1 MPKAKPLIKEQIL
14 MAMRHT
20 KSNKS
25 AARYLNCSYIHYK
38 GWAKRYNEF
47 EGGRTLWDVHLNQA
61 GKGIPKYGSGN
72 DAVQIRK
79 KFNVLDV
86 VEGRISHHH
95 FKPDFIKVKMIE
107 DGLLKEECAVCG
119 FHERRV
125 NDYKVP
131 LILNFKNNNSN
142 HYNLGNI
149 RFLCYNCFFLNV
161 GDIFNKQD
169 IRQLE
174 THTPIHGTSEAID
187 FQLDDF
193 QLEQLEKLGLYQPPK
208 PEDDGSEFISRC

>member
-1 MPKAKPLIKEQIL
+1 MTSSIAFVNQHLLEHPSLFPVLTDL
-14 MAMRHT
+14 DPRLPNLVYNH
-20 KSNKS
+20 
-25 AARYLNCSYIHYK
+25 
-38 GWAKRYNEF
+38 NEF

-72 DAVQIRK
+72 EKMTAKQ
-79 KFNVLDV
+79 KFKILDV
-86 VEGRISHHH
+86 VEGRVSHHH
-95 FKPDFIKVKMIE
+95 FKPDFIKTKMIE
-107 DGLLKEECAVCG
+107 EGILKEECVICE

-131 LILNFKNNNSN
+131 LILNFKDNNPN

-169 IRQLE
+169 IKNYDL
-174 THTPIHGTSEAID
+174 
-187 FQLDDF
+187 
-193 QLEQLEKLGLYQPPK
+193 
-208 PEDDGSEFISRC
+208 FISATAGEKEENVLAEVAGIVKEEEENVSAEVADIVKEE

>member
-1 MPKAKPLIKEQIL
+1 

-95 FKPDFIKVKMIE
+95 FKPDFIKAKMIE

>member
-95 FKPDFIKVKMIE
+95 FKPDFIKAKMIE